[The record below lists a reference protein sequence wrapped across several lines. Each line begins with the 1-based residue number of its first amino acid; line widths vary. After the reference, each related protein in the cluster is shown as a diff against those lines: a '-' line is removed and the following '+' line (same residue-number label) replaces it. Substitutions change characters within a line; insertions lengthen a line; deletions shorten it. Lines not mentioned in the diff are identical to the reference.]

1 MIQVLEKLKNLE
13 EQVKEIKEKVEDM
26 EVEVL

>member
-1 MIQVLEKLKNLE
+1 MIQILEKLKNLE